1 MSEIAQLKDQVDEL
15 TVALEQFGVFNM
27 NATKKMGV
35 FEKQQRKVTTALK
48 RSPLNAIRLQLQGF
62 AESMVNVVKRGVLF
76 SNLNKKQQD
85 ELKGNMTVMEKLAA
99 ATIAHGVAVKFG
111 NKVLD
116 KKNTLFR
123 RIMVS
128 AFSLVSIFLIVGF
141 ALAALSIAFEGAN
154 SPLLKFTEDLGPL
167 HDAMQGLVFVIS
179 GEGDEG
185 GLATT
190 LDVLAAALLTAG
202 IASLALGATVGGL
215 AALAVIVVGA
225 FRIFNA
231 VFENT
236 RLAIVGAIGVG
247 MTLIGSFLM
256 LKTVL
261 AALKAGTVIAIKGTV
276 GAIVAGLGL
285 IIGGIAGMVA
295 FAMGA
300 GEGIKGLLIGVVSA
314 VAIAVGAILLGVAA
328 VPAAIAAA
336 IIFVIALIV
345 RHWEEVKGFLG
356 AAWEFLK
363 NLAGLVFY
371 GLVSGLSLLFG
382 AVVGLLTGAIG
393 IVFGLVGGIFT
404 ALFDLGASFY
414 NDVIKGGGSLIDW
427 FISIPGTIKDG
438 FISGFKGVFNAV
450 VGIYN
455 DFADM
460 MKFDIPD
467 WVPIVGGKEFALPKI
482 PLLAEG
488 GIVNSP
494 TLAMIGEDGPEA
506 VVPLNR
512 KNNPTGIGLGG
523 GGMTVNINVGGVTD
537 RTDKKQLA
545 REIGDLIRA
554 EMSRGGRSH
563 GNRRSGV

>member
-1 MSEIAQLKDQVDEL
+1 MSEIQQLKDQVDDL

-35 FEKQQRKVTTALK
+35 FEKQQKKVTTALK

-76 SNLNKKQQD
+76 SSLNEKQQD
-85 ELKGNMTVMEKLAA
+85 ELKGNMTAMEKLAA

-111 NKVLD
+111 NKLLD

-185 GLATT
+185 GLATG
-190 LDVLAAALLTAG
+190 LDILAAGLLAAG
-202 IASLALGATVGGL
+202 IASLVLGGTVGVLVG
-215 AALAVIVVGA
+215 AVVLAVGA
-225 FRIFNA
+225 YRMLSA
-231 VFENT
+231 EFENS
-236 RLAIVGAIGVG
+236 RLAMVAAIGVF
-247 MTLIGSFLM
+247 TVLIGIFVM
-256 LKTVL
+256 IKAGAIA
-261 AALKAGTVIAIKGTV
+261 AALGISTAVASAVGAVIAGI
-276 GAIVAGLGL
+276 GL

-314 VAIAVGAILLGVAA
+314 FAIAIGAILLGVAA

-336 IIFVIALIV
+336 IVFVIALIV
-345 RHWEEVKGFLG
+345 RYWEEISTFLSNAFTFIVDGLSGLFSWIVNGVGDLFSFIINGIATFAVNAFNGFV
-356 AAWEFLK
+356 
-363 NLAGLVFY
+363 GLVEGII
-371 GLVSGLSLLFG
+371 GLFTGLVESVTDLGQNIIDFFVGLPGAIYDGIVGGFKTVFNGVSGL
-382 AVVGLLTGAIG
+382 
-393 IVFGLVGGIFT
+393 
-404 ALFDLGASFY
+404 
-414 NDVIKGGGSLIDW
+414 
-427 FISIPGTIKDG
+427 
-438 FISGFKGVFNAV
+438 
-450 VGIYN
+450 YN
-455 DFADM
+455 DFAGIM
-460 MKFDIPD
+460 EFDIPD
-467 WVPIVGGKEFALPKI
+467 WVPVVGGKGFKLPKI
-482 PLLAEG
+482 PFLAEG
-488 GIVNSP
+488 GIVNRP
-494 TLAMIGEDGPEA
+494 TLAMVGEDGPEA

-512 KNNPTGIGLGG
+512 KNNPTGIGLG

-554 EMSRGGRSH
+554 EMTRSGRSH

>member
-1 MSEIAQLKDQVDEL
+1 MSEIQQLKEQVDDL

-35 FEKQQRKVTTALK
+35 FEKQQKKVTTALK

-111 NKVLD
+111 NKLLD

-185 GLATT
+185 GLATS
-190 LDVLAAALLTAG
+190 LDIFAAGLLAAGVASLVLGGTVGVLVGAVVLAVGAYRMLSAEFENSRLAMVAAIGVFTVLIGIFVMIKAGAIAAALGISTAVASAVGAVIAG
-202 IASLALGATVGGL
+202 IGL
-215 AALAVIVVGA
+215 VV
-225 FRIFNA
+225 
-231 VFENT
+231 
-236 RLAIVGAIGVG
+236 
-247 MTLIGSFLM
+247 
-256 LKTVL
+256 
-261 AALKAGTVIAIKGTV
+261 
-276 GAIVAGLGL
+276 
-285 IIGGIAGMVA
+285 GGIAGMVA

-314 VAIAVGAILLGVAA
+314 FSIAIGAILLGVAA

-336 IIFVIALIV
+336 IVFVIALIV
-345 RHWEEVKGFLG
+345 RYWEEISTFLSNAFTFVVNGLSGLFSWIVNGVGDLFSFIINGIATFAVNAFNGFV
-356 AAWEFLK
+356 
-363 NLAGLVFY
+363 GLVEGVIGLFT
-371 GLVSGLSLLFG
+371 GLVES
-382 AVVGLLTGAIG
+382 VVGLGQD
-393 IVFGLVGGIFT
+393 IVDFFV
-404 ALFDLGASFY
+404 
-414 NDVIKGGGSLIDW
+414 
-427 FISIPGTIKDG
+427 SIPGAIKDG
-438 FISGFKGVFNAV
+438 FVKGFKTVFNGIA
-450 VGIYN
+450 GIYN
-455 DFADM
+455 GFAEKM
-460 MKFDIPD
+460 SFDIPN
-467 WVPIVGGKEFALPKI
+467 WVPVVGGKEFKLPKI

-488 GIVNSP
+488 GIGSRP
-494 TLAMIGEDGPEA
+494 TLAMVGEDGPEA

-512 KNNPTGIGLGG
+512 KNNPTGIGLG

-554 EMSRGGRSH
+554 EMTRSGRSH